1 MSMVQTLFWVASV
14 LFLVAAGVLFL
25 RQIAL
30 AYRTE
35 GPSYPDRNRG
45 YAVRSTALLLA
56 WPGARGLAGALRV
69 GRALLETLYEASAD
83 LGEWYVSRR
92 GLDVES
98 KSIPHPD

>member
-56 WPGARGLAGALRV
+56 WGAMGLAAALRV
-69 GRALLETLYEASAD
+69 GRVLLETLYEASAD

-92 GLDVES
+92 GLDVGS
-98 KSIPHPD
+98 KSRPLSQ

>member
-1 MSMVQTLFWVASV
+1 VSVFQTLFRVTSV

-45 YAVRSTALLLA
+45 YAVRSAALLLA
-56 WPGARGLAGALRV
+56 WLGAVGLAAARRA
-69 GRALLETLYEASAD
+69 GRALLDTLYEASAD

-92 GLDVES
+92 GLDIDS
-98 KSIPHPD
+98 NSRPHSL

>member
-1 MSMVQTLFWVASV
+1 MSVFQTLFRVTSV

-25 RQIAL
+25 RLIAL
-30 AYRTE
+30 AYGTE

-56 WPGARGLAGALRV
+56 WLGAMGLAAALRA

-83 LGEWYVSRR
+83 LGEWYVSRG
-92 GLDVES
+92 GLDVDS
-98 KSIPHPD
+98 KSRPYPQ

>member
-1 MSMVQTLFWVASV
+1 MFQTLFRVPSV

-25 RQIAL
+25 RLIAL

-35 GPSYPDRNRG
+35 GPSYSDRNRG
-45 YAVRSTALLLA
+45 YAARSTALLLA
-56 WPGARGLAGALRV
+56 WPGAMGLAVALRV

-92 GLDVES
+92 ALGVES
-98 KSIPHPD
+98 KSVPHPE

>member
-1 MSMVQTLFWVASV
+1 MSVFQTLFRVTSV

-25 RQIAL
+25 RLIAL

-56 WPGARGLAGALRV
+56 WLGAMGLAAALRA

-92 GLDVES
+92 GLDVDS
-98 KSIPHPD
+98 KSRPHPQ